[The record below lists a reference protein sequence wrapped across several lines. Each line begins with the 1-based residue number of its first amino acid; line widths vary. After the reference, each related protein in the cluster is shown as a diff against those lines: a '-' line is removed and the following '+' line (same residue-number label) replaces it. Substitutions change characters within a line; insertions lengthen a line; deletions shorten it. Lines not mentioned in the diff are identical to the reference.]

1 MLISDYT
8 LILIQ
13 RLPLLFLI
21 YNSHCNFYTAAIP
34 QRTNEPWSVILC
46 KFADTARYEP
56 QRREWYQNWMTG
68 SGTDTIAKYFMN
80 VSNGIY
86 TITDTKVFGW
96 VTLPWTVKQ
105 VRLMA
110 LADKAL
116 WNNDNF
122 NSSVNFNSALLFF
135 IKAKQLCVKLATQKT
150 KLNKKKI
157 TILNTEHGAM
167 YGNEDGVLITPRLSF
182 NSVLTHEM
190 VHSFHIG
197 HSYSDRKITIF
208 PFAHMGEYG
217 DRYDLMS
224 TSNAWMYKSQYGLSG
239 PGLNGPHL
247 DYLGWLPSNRILYFG
262 REVMCHKLPIRIE
275 CAKDGRSSSIIR
287 LSSLSISHAQSNDW
301 LLVMLPFDKN
311 DPANVFTLE
320 FRTPKNYDS
329 GIKQVQVEIYEISK
343 KLFALRYSIAFT
355 SKILQIT
362 YCYLQEAVV
371 IHKIDRKGTTYYSTI
386 ITHSKDYDEMMV
398 GTEWVHFLEQD
409 SPKVYPVIKVRV
421 ERIDKQRQVAV
432 LQINSTFSPVKPNKI
447 SCKSTKTQRHLKDE
461 MNSSHIQN
469 KIDTEGETIRILP
482 PEQNRFFKDLAT
494 FGMNACNNGY
504 VWRMIDPYDYAC
516 VTKNRQ
522 QEIRYQRKVGN
533 PSGICHKPLML
544 RKAFPSDTA
553 CVTRREFTII
563 QKENAEWHKNMK
575 YHSFFNGE
583 ETVVS

>member
-122 NSSVNFNSALLFF
+122 NSSFF

-262 REVMCHKLPIRIE
+262 R
-275 CAKDGRSSSIIR
+275 DGRSSSIIR

-329 GIKQVQVEIYEISK
+329 GIK
-343 KLFALRYSIAFT
+343 
-355 SKILQIT
+355 
-362 YCYLQEAVV
+362 QEAVV